1 TIHLWTQVV
10 GKIKLE
16 LCAPQNEDWQVALHP
31 TPRGLTSGR
40 IPFKDE
46 VFGITF
52 DFVDHGLSIVTSD
65 GGARTMPL
73 RPRSVADFYQELMA
87 ALRGLGIELAI
98 NLRPSEVP
106 DPIPFDRDQSHAA
119 YDRQYVERWWRIM
132 LQTSQVLDRYRS
144 SFGGKS

>member
-1 TIHLWTQVV
+1 MRPMSAGERWPELPLEAWTDTCDTIHLWTQVV

-40 IPFKDE
+40 IPYKDA

-65 GGARTMPL
+65 GRARTMPL
-73 RPRSVADFYQELMA
+73 GPRSV
-87 ALRGLGIELAI
+87 
-98 NLRPSEVP
+98 
-106 DPIPFDRDQSHAA
+106 
-119 YDRQYVERWWRIM
+119 
-132 LQTSQVLDRYRS
+132 
-144 SFGGKS
+144 